1 MRLLVVLA
9 TLSACTPTGEEPEPL
24 EGGETC
30 TVLTSGSWLAV
41 GAALGMPEGSGDM
54 FVDLTMDEAA
64 CTFTL
69 DNWSMAMGDL
79 PTAGALD
86 GADVIL
92 DGLTSGWREC
102 TGTAAD
108 EVTFSGACANGD
120 DFEFSRQ

>member
-1 MRLLVVLA
+1 MRLFVVLA
-9 TLSACTPTGEEPEPL
+9 SLSACTPTTEDPEPL
-24 EGGETC
+24 KGGDSC

-41 GAALGMPEGSGDM
+41 GAALGMPEGSGEM
-54 FVDLTMDEAA
+54 FVDLAMDEAS

-86 GADVIL
+86 RAAVTL

-108 EVTFSGACANGD
+108 EMTFSGACANGD
-120 DFEFSRQ
+120 DFDFSLE